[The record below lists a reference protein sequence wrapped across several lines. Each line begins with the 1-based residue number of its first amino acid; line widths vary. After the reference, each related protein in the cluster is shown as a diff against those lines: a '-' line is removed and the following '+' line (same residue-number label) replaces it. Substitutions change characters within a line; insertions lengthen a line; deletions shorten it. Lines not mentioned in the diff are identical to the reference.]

1 MITREFF
8 ALFFAA
14 LYFVGMF
21 WYTERRFDDEDDD
34 FIDIA
39 VESILTAFWPLTLI
53 LDWLFD
59 VKY

>member
-1 MITREFF
+1 MKWFWWLII
-8 ALFFAA
+8 A

-21 WYTERRFDDEDDD
+21 WYAKRRFDDEDDD
-34 FIDIA
+34 FIDIV
-39 VESILTAFWPLTLI
+39 VESFLTAFWPLTLA

>member
-1 MITREFF
+1 MEWFWWLII
-8 ALFFAA
+8 A

-21 WYTERRFDDEDDD
+21 WYAKRRFDDEDRG
-34 FIDIA
+34 FIDIIA
-39 VESILTAFWPLTLI
+39 ASFLTAFWPLTLI

>member
-1 MITREFF
+1 MEWFWWLII
-8 ALFFAA
+8 A

-21 WYTERRFDDEDDD
+21 WYAYRRSSDGDDD
-34 FIDIA
+34 FFTVVA
-39 VESILTAFWPLTLI
+39 EGVLAAFWPLTLV